1 MGFLLTAAALAAIAA
16 GVGAAALMNHGARVE
31 LRAGT
36 ALAEPRPLAD
46 FALVDHRGRGLSL
59 RDFEDRWTLVFT
71 GFTHCPDLCPTTL
84 TLLAQVRSQLPQQ
97 SLQVVF
103 LSVDPE
109 RDGPARIADY
119 LAHFGPGLVGATG
132 TRAQVEAFTAQLGLA
147 QVRNPGPDG
156 AYTVDHSAALVLVDP
171 EARVAGYFRPPHE
184 REALA
189 ADLSALAGGPG

>member
-1 MGFLLTAAALAAIAA
+1 M
-16 GVGAAALMNHGARVE
+16 
-31 LRAGT
+31 
-36 ALAEPRPLAD
+36 
-46 FALVDHRGRGLSL
+46 
-59 RDFEDRWTLVFT
+59 
-71 GFTHCPDLCPTTL
+71 
-84 TLLAQVRSQLPQQ
+84 
-97 SLQVVF
+97 F